1 MEYKLKLK
9 EKIGYGL
16 GDAASSMFWK
26 LFSMYLLF
34 FYTDVFGIPAAAAG
48 TMFLL
53 TRIWDAAND
62 PIMGILSDRTK
73 SRWGKFRPYL
83 LWMAL
88 PFGIIGV
95 LTFTTPSL
103 GMTGKIIYA
112 YITYTLMMM
121 VYTSINVP
129 YAALMGVM
137 TPDSKQRTTL
147 ASFRMV
153 FAFGGSLLV
162 LAVFQPLFDTF
173 GSKAVSQF
181 PYSGI
186 VVEAINSPDSAK
198 VVMYTNELKTQKEVT
213 DSLLVLSV
221 KVLTTSKDALS
232 VGVYSD
238 EKDQYAWIQFPAG
251 RDTLGLRRDGTWGS
265 VKIKL
270 QDLVS
275 DKSWLQDP
283 QKLQVAI
290 ASNTPDAFELKKL
303 EINEINY
310 KSGTQKAVIIIALV
324 AILFFILT
332 FSWTKERVKPV
343 HDSKSSIKNDFKDL
357 LRNRPWFI
365 LLGAGVSA
373 LIFNSIRDGAAIY
386 YFRYFIQNEDALD
399 MTLLGMSLPIA
410 YSTMYLVLGQAANI
424 VGVILAKPISDKLGK
439 RRTFLTA
446 MLLAAVLSVF
456 FYTFD
461 RNAVVMIFVFQFLI
475 SICAGIIFP
484 LLWSMYA
491 DIADYSEW
499 KTGRR
504 ATGLIFSSSSMSQKF
519 GWTLGGAVTGWLLG
533 FYGFKADIVQTAE
546 TQNAIRLMLSVF
558 PAIGALLSVV
568 FVYIYKLDDAYMSRI
583 NDELNVQRNKT
594 NLK

>member
-53 TRIWDAAND
+53 TRIWDATND
-62 PIMGILSDRTK
+62 PIMGIIADRTK

-95 LTFTTPSL
+95 LLFTTPDL
-103 GMTGKIIYA
+103 GMTGKIVYA
-112 YITYTLMMM
+112 YVTYTLMMM
-121 VYTSINVP
+121 VYTAINVP

-147 ASFRMV
+147 SSFRMV
-153 FAFGGSLLV
+153 FAFGGSILV
-162 LAVFQPLFDTF
+162 LGTFQPLFDTF
-173 GSKAVSQF
+173 GSKAVAQF
-181 PYSGI
+181 SETEMASTPMLDGSGKTLLFD
-186 VVEAINSPDSAK
+186 NTLSAHP
-198 VVMYTNELKTQKEVT
+198 EVT
-213 DSLLVLSV
+213 DSLLVLST
-221 KVLTTSKDALS
+221 KMKTSSSDALKI
-232 VGVYSD
+232 GVYSAKTN
-238 EKDQYAWIQFPAG
+238 EYAFANIPSAT
-251 RDTLGLRRDGTWGS
+251 DTLGLRRDGTWS
-265 VKIKL
+265 TVKIKL
-270 QDLVS
+270 TDLVPS
-275 DKSWLQDP
+275 ANWLQAP
-283 QKLQVAI
+283 EKLQLAI
-290 ASNTPDAFELKKL
+290 VTANPNSFEFKKL
-303 EINEINY
+303 EINEIDF
-310 KSGTQKAVIIIALV
+310 KSGTKKAVMVIAVV
-324 AILFFILT
+324 AVLFFFLT
-332 FSWTKERVKPV
+332 FLWTKERVKPV
-343 HDSKSSIKNDFKDL
+343 QETKSTVKDDFKDL
-357 LRNRPWFI
+357 LKNGPWFI

-386 YFRYFIQNEDALD
+386 YFRYFIQNEDAID

-410 YSTMYLVLGQAANI
+410 YSTIFLVLGQAANI
-424 VGVILAKPISDKLGK
+424 IGVVLAKPISDRLGK
-439 RRTFLTA
+439 RHTFLFA
-446 MLLAAVLSVF
+446 MLLAAVLSF
-456 FYTFD
+456 IFYLFD
-461 RNAVVMIFVFQFLI
+461 RSAIMMIFTFQFLI

-519 GWTLGGAVTGWLLG
+519 GWTLGGAVTGWLLAL
-533 FYGFKADIVQTAE
+533 YGFKADAVQSEE

-568 FVYIYKLDDAYMSRI
+568 FVYSYKLSDAYMTQI
-583 NDELNVQRNKT
+583 NNELNVQRNKT
-594 NLK
+594 NK